1 MAINPCR
8 ATNLRYDLTFIT
20 FAIQPNPAYFSAMKI
35 LIIHGPNLPFLGK
48 ISAVTGSRLTL
59 DKVNTSLRRMAQES
73 GIELKIFQFYS
84 EEKILKA
91 VARNRSDIA
100 GLLISP
106 GALAVNCHAL
116 RELLSILRIKT
127 VEIHLTEMPDAQ
139 ASFGQSVLRDIAA
152 ERFLEPGLTAYQKG
166 LQYFIKTKDASQ

>member
-1 MAINPCR
+1 
-8 ATNLRYDLTFIT
+8 
-20 FAIQPNPAYFSAMKI
+20 MKI

-48 ISAVTGSRLTL
+48 ISAGTGSRLTL

-106 GALAVNCHAL
+106 GALAVNCHTPRTAFHS
-116 RELLSILRIKT
+116 ENQDVEVHLS
-127 VEIHLTEMPDAQ
+127 EMPDAK
-139 ASFGQSVLRDIAA
+139 ASFGQSALRDIAA